1 MFSPSW
7 SPSISRMAINVDC
20 TFQFLSVQWVV
31 IAIIALKFG
40 EVQRSQ
46 VRWILDIAEDN
57 MLMMVFLAISK
68 YRIQSARKV
77 FAVVNAFTDLGSR
90 YSSSRC
96 NAGESIARNGS
107 RRSAWYSTSNFRAMS
122 TRKGLKI

>member
-1 MFSPSW
+1 MFIEVVCIRCTFSTLLWRCFEFSLEHIAW
-7 SPSISRMAINVDC
+7 YLFDMFCFFLCLYNDFHSISRMAINVDC
-20 TFQFLSVQWVV
+20 TFQFLLVQWVV

-68 YRIQSARKV
+68 YRI
-77 FAVVNAFTDLGSR
+77 
-90 YSSSRC
+90 
-96 NAGESIARNGS
+96 
-107 RRSAWYSTSNFRAMS
+107 ST
-122 TRKGLKI
+122 KGAK